1 MTNDKFDADLK
12 SHRRFGLLA
21 FMLLFGFGGIWATSA
36 PIDGAA
42 IATGI
47 VTVKSYSKVVQHLE
61 GGIIKDIFVE
71 NGAMVEANQPILE
84 IDNTQSLT
92 ELEAQNQR
100 LLSLRTWE
108 TRLEAERDGR
118 DTLVYPSSFDL
129 LGERAR
135 EDMDGQ
141 IQIFNA
147 RRSARAGSIEILEQR
162 IEQLQSQIRGYRGLQ
177 ASKEKLTASYNEE
190 LVDIGELLSQGFSD
204 KNRLRELERNVSVL
218 EGEIAELT
226 ATIGSTEVAIGE
238 ARLQILQE
246 EKEFQNDVVSELRDV
261 QTEINVGV
269 EVATALEDVVSRT
282 IVRAP
287 DSGIVN
293 GLQFHTIA
301 GVIAPGMK
309 ILDIDSEDQMNLYFQ
324 TKKRKI
330 LPRSQNQK
338 NYFQLLNSKDIV
350 FAYGPAGTGKTFLA
364 VAKAVASLQQGLV
377 KKIILSRPAV
387 EAGEKLGFLPGD
399 LKEKVDPF
407 LRPIYDAL
415 YEMMP
420 YDQVEK
426 KLANNTIEI
435 APIAFMRGR
444 TLEDC
449 YIILDEAQNTTKI
462 QMKMFLT
469 RLGKNSKMVVVG
481 DNTQIDLI
489 SKNESGL
496 IEASIKLKN
505 IDDIGFIELDQR
517 DVIRHEVVRKIIN
530 VYEDKNSN

>member
-1 MTNDKFDADLK
+1 MSDLNYSLDIELSDNNYLPNLFGVNDKNIQILEKINNVQIKYRGNKIKIIGTK
-12 SHRRFGLLA
+12 SSIKDTREEIL
-21 FMLLFGFGGIWATSA
+21 LLFEQAKKGLY
-36 PIDGAA
+36 IDEDK
-42 IATGI
+42 IMETRSM
-47 VTVKSYSKVVQHLE
+47 K
-61 GGIIKDIFVE
+61 
-71 NGAMVEANQPILE
+71 ILE
-84 IDNTQSLT
+84 IDS
-92 ELEAQNQR
+92 
-100 LLSLRTWE
+100 
-108 TRLEAERDGR
+108 
-118 DTLVYPSSFDL
+118 
-129 LGERAR
+129 
-135 EDMDGQ
+135 
-141 IQIFNA
+141 
-147 RRSARAGSIEILEQR
+147 
-162 IEQLQSQIRGYRGLQ
+162 
-177 ASKEKLTASYNEE
+177 EE
-190 LVDIGELLSQGFSD
+190 
-204 KNRLRELERNVSVL
+204 N
-218 EGEIAELT
+218 
-226 ATIGSTEVAIGE
+226 
-238 ARLQILQE
+238 
-246 EKEFQNDVVSELRDV
+246 
-261 QTEINVGV
+261 
-269 EVATALEDVVSRT
+269 
-282 IVRAP
+282 
-287 DSGIVN
+287 
-293 GLQFHTIA
+293 
-301 GVIAPGMK
+301 
-309 ILDIDSEDQMNLYFQ
+309 MNLFFQ

-330 LPRSQNQK
+330 MPRSQNQK

-420 YDQVEK
+420 YDQVDK
-426 KLANNTIEI
+426 KIANNTIEI

-530 VYEDKNSN
+530 AYEDKNSN